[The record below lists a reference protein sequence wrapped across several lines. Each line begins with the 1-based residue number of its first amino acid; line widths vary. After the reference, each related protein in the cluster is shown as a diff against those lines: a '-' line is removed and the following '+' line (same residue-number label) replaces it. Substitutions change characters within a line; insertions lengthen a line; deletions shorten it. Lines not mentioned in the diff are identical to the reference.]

1 MNEMTMISDPTDQ
14 AIEVKSLTKQFGRFT
29 AVDDL
34 SFTVKTG
41 EAVALWGANGAGK
54 TTVVRCLLNLFP
66 FEGEITINGLDT
78 RQKKQ
83 GSAATDWVCSPGT
96 EFPRRHDRGRDA
108 DILRAPEKS
117 SRRL

>member
-41 EAVALWGANGAGK
+41 EAVALWGP
-54 TTVVRCLLNLFP
+54 TEPVRQRLF
-66 FEGEITINGLDT
+66 
-78 RQKKQ
+78 
-83 GSAATDWVCSPGT
+83 AAC
-96 EFPRRHDRGRDA
+96 
-108 DILRAPEKS
+108 
-117 SRRL
+117 